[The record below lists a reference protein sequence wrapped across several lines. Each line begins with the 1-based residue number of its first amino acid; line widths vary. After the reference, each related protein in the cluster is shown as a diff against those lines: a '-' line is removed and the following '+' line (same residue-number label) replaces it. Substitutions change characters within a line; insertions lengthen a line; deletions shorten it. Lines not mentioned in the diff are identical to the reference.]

1 MADGRRTQRS
11 TKLTSKTKAQKLANE
26 WQKAADDAK
35 AGRLIEGQARR
46 VFNAMLEQIG
56 QDSID
61 QESAEDFLR
70 QWVETKENPSTRARY
85 SHTVECFLATLGGK
99 RKKPVSAITYRD
111 VLDYLA
117 TREKEGVSGK
127 TLLCDAKNLN
137 TPFNKARRLGFIL
150 SNPVEKALALRP
162 VGGES
167 QERDT
172 FTAEQVAGLLGVA
185 PSEWRTVILLGFYT
199 AARIG
204 DCARMRWDN
213 VNFDK
218 GVIAFEQ
225 TKTKKTKCGLVV
237 CPLHPQL
244 EKHLMEL
251 AGTDEPQEFLAPE
264 LAARAIGGKSGLS
277 ERFKAIMRKAGID
290 TQTVQGHGKRK
301 FSKLSF
307 HSLRH
312 SFNSMLANAGIDQE
326 TRMALTGHK
335 STTINDGYTHLDL
348 DRRRAA
354 ICKLPD
360 LEAGRAS

>member
-11 TKLTSKTKAQKLANE
+11 TKLTNKSKAQKLANE

-35 AGRLIEGQARR
+35 AGRLVEGQARR

-56 QDSID
+56 QDLID
-61 QESAEDFLR
+61 QESTEQFLR
-70 QWVETKENPSTRARY
+70 QWLETKENPRTQARY
-85 SHTVECFLATLGGK
+85 SHTVESFLNTLGAK
-99 RKKPVSAITYRD
+99 RKKPVSAVTYRD
-111 VLDYLA
+111 VLAYLSA
-117 TREKEGVSGK
+117 REKAGVSGK

-162 VGGES
+162 VGGEA
-167 QERDT
+167 QERDI
-172 FTAEQVAGLLGVA
+172 FTADQVAKLLEA
-185 PSEWRTVILLGFYT
+185 ASPEWRTVILLGFYT

-213 VNFDK
+213 VDFGK
-218 GVIAFEQ
+218 GVVVFDQ
-225 TKTKKTKCGLVV
+225 TKTKKGKGSRVV

-244 EKHLMEL
+244 ERHLMEL
-251 AGTDEPQEFLAPE
+251 AGTDEPQEFLAPD

-277 ERFKAIMRKAGID
+277 ERFKTIMRRAGID
-290 TQTVQGHGKRK
+290 TQTVQGEGQRR

-335 STTINDGYTHLDL
+335 SSKINDGYTHLDL

-354 ICKLPD
+354 ISKLPD
-360 LEAGRAS
+360 LEAGKEA